1 MVLVGCLVIG
11 DNSMDKIKYKIQKKQ
26 EERQF
31 LQIENKSDDR
41 LLLQVTHDGN
51 LYKLLIV
58 EAQDSREIKLPTYL
72 TGEIEVSE
80 VEYHDYSK

>member
-11 DNSMDKIKYKIQKKQ
+11 DNSMDKINYKIQKKQ

-41 LLLQVTHDGN
+41 LLLQVTHNGN